1 MSPIGYS
8 FIVKSNAHSSI
19 RSTTQTTSH
28 FIVQFEFAFHW
39 PFVDPSMP
47 TGNSWTSDGK
57 QLDFRRDTPT
67 GYTDGTPSRFVI
79 RQPFE
84 GTPTGNSW
92 TSTHPPPSL
101 FESIAQTI
109 NHFIIRFGFPSI
121 DHAVAHPIFLRIH
134 LIHES
139 IRLIRWD
146 TDTTT
151 PPRTHFLTTIPNHS
165 KDILPPQFG

>member
-1 MSPIGYS
+1 MLIRALDRLLKRLVISLFNLILHSIG
-8 FIVKSNAHSSI
+8 HSL
-19 RSTTQTTSH
+19 TH
-28 FIVQFEFAFHW
+28 L
-39 PFVDPSMP
+39 FVVDGHRRDTRRDTP

-57 QLDFRRDTPT
+57 QLDFRRDTAT

-92 TSTHPPPSL
+92 TSTPPPSL

-151 PPRTHFLTTIPNHS
+151 PN
-165 KDILPPQFG
+165 D